1 MFGTVLS
8 TVLYWMWPR
17 ANQAHVASQDIPK
30 LRQLVKTVLAK
41 KSTEARETRII
52 GDLEEGPAPLV

>member
-41 KSTEARETRII
+41 KSTEARETRSSAI
-52 GDLEEGPAPLV
+52 

>member
-1 MFGTVLS
+1 
-8 TVLYWMWPR
+8 MWPR

-41 KSTEARETRII
+41 KPAEACNARIV
-52 GDLEEGPAPLV
+52 GDFEKGPAPLV